1 MCILWFWCPHSGSL
15 IFHCQRH
22 SLSPTPVKH
31 TAQPPGCPFLGP
43 LLPKS
48 FCGLQSNVGRL
59 LPLLTL
65 LLERALQESAVDGV
79 IHIFILNLELS
90 TLCLFS
96 PLGLCL
102 FHKQILKSHVRSC
115 GLRNASVTGQKSRH
129 LTSQEQ
135 RPGSVRGGRGLRPLR
150 EGRTQGSWAPTPIYF
165 HLASLPSGSPA
176 PRGLSSTQAELK
188 SSHLGLPDC
197 SCPCLTGYVT
207 DLSTVGSNSLLFLLT
222 SGSLFLPLPCNC
234 SGS

>member
-1 MCILWFWCPHSGSL
+1 MCMSSGVS
-15 IFHCQRH
+15 
-22 SLSPTPVKH
+22 
-31 TAQPPGCPFLGP
+31 FLGP

-79 IHIFILNLELS
+79 IHIFILESGAQHSLS
-90 TLCLFS
+90 LFL
-96 PLGLCL
+96 PLDYVCSIKRV
-102 FHKQILKSHVRSC
+102 FKSHVRSC
-115 GLRNASVTGQKSRH
+115 GLRTASVTGQKSRH

-135 RPGSVRGGRGLRPLR
+135 RPGSVGWGGGWGPLG
-150 EGRTQGSWAPTPIYF
+150 EGRTQGSWVPPHP
-165 HLASLPSGSPA
+165 HLLPFSLISFGISS

-197 SCPCLTGYVT
+197 SCPCPTGYVT

-222 SGSLFLPLPCNC
+222 SGSLFPPLPCNC